1 MYALGRAL
9 QLFGL
14 ILLPAALL
22 YGTTSGQANAVSV
35 EITALAVGGIAFVL
49 GTKILKGKAS

>member
-1 MYALGRAL
+1 MYALGRGL

-22 YGTTSGQANAVSV
+22 YGTTSGKPDALGV
-35 EITALAVGGIAFVL
+35 EISGLAVGGAAFLL
-49 GTKILKGKAS
+49 GTWILKNRRA

>member
-1 MYALGRAL
+1 MYALGRTL

-22 YGTTSGQANAVSV
+22 YGLSSDNPRAVGI
-35 EITALAVGGIAFVL
+35 EISALALGGLCFVL
-49 GTKILKGKAS
+49 GTRLQARK

>member
-22 YGTTSGQANAVSV
+22 YGTTSGDPRAVSV
-35 EITALAVGGIAFVL
+35 EIAGLAAGGIAFL
-49 GTKILKGKAS
+49 IGTRVLKGKGT